1 MGSFFF
7 NSVNNYLRRAPDRQM
22 PRWTQTGPKGPA
34 LAAPE
39 RLVSQSD
46 LRLGKE
52 VCGAAR
58 TAVSERGES
67 KDGPASYGLPRTPL
81 GASRNSQLLTPPRDA
96 AVKRDLAP
104 APGRAPGT

>member
-22 PRWTQTGPKGPA
+22 PRWTQTGPKGPT

-39 RLVSQSD
+39 RLVS
-46 LRLGKE
+46 LGKE

-104 APGRAPGT
+104 APRRAPGT